1 MRPKEADKRT
11 VRVRPFI
18 GMFVMSPVYSD
29 PAGWGILET
38 AQTKDGK
45 GVLQPFWAD
54 EAAVGQHTM
63 EAQADPESA
72 EYIDTQ

>member
-1 MRPKEADKRT
+1 
-11 VRVRPFI
+11 
-18 GMFVMSPVYSD
+18 MFVMSPVYSD

-45 GVLQPFWAD
+45 GVFQPFWAG
-54 EAAVGQHTM
+54 EAAVAQHTM

>member
-11 VRVRPFI
+11 VRVRPII
-18 GMFVMSPVYSD
+18 GIFVMSPVYSN
-29 PAGWGILET
+29 PPGWGILDT
-38 AQTKDGK
+38 AQTKYGK
-45 GVLQPFWAD
+45 GVLQPFWAN

-72 EYIDTQ
+72 EYIDTK